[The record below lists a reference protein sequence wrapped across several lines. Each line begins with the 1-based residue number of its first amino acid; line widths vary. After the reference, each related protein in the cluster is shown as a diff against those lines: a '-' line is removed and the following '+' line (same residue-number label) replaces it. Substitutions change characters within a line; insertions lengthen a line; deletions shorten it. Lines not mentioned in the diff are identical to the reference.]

1 MTAFA
6 KPAQTA
12 QQQRETLVERGLAI
26 QDTVRADRLLEVV
39 TLFRLSPY
47 MRVFQD
53 GSPEHCFVNGATLN
67 AIHSL
72 YQFDSELR
80 QLVMRGVERIEVAA
94 RSVMSNELCTLHK
107 DPHWYVDPEHF
118 SRRYR
123 HDRLLNDLE
132 KQLDDEKA
140 KLNREIASIEN
151 SRSSQHLKQRRIE
164 SRTRDNYIRYYS
176 QTYTAPVLPPFW
188 AAVETMSLGSVS
200 HLFQGL
206 GQDRARKLVA
216 TRFAVPQ
223 VVLESWLH
231 TLTFVRNICAH
242 HGRLWNRELAIPP
255 KWPHTLA
262 QITGIESKRLGRRFF
277 TIAMILT
284 YLNQIISPD
293 SRWLTRLEILL
304 EQHPEVDLNAMGFP
318 ENWHEQ
324 LLNIA
329 NQAALQTEQEG
340 NEP

>member
-6 KPAQTA
+6 KPALTA
-12 QQQRETLVERGLAI
+12 QQQRETLVQRGLHI
-26 QDTVRADRLLEVV
+26 QDTDRADRLLEVV

-53 GSPEHCFVNGATLN
+53 GSPEHRFVNGASLN

-80 QLVMRGVERIEVAA
+80 QLVMRGIERVEVAA
-94 RSVMSNELCTLHK
+94 RSVMSNELCSLHNN
-107 DPHWYVDPEHF
+107 PHWYVEPEHF
-118 SRRYR
+118 SRRHG
-123 HDRLLNDLE
+123 HDRLLNDLA
-132 KQLDDEKA
+132 KQLADEKT
-140 KLNREIASIEN
+140 KLGREIASIEK
-151 SRSSQHLKQRRIE
+151 SRSTEHVKQRRVE

-176 QTYTAPVLPPFW
+176 QAYTEPELPPFW
-188 AAVETMSLGSVS
+188 AAVETMSFGGVS
-200 HLFQGL
+200 YLFQGL

-216 TRFAVPQ
+216 ERFAVPQ
-223 VVLESWLH
+223 VVLGSWLH

-255 KWPHTLA
+255 KWPHSLA
-262 QITGIESKRLGRRFF
+262 QITGIESQELGRRFF
-277 TIAMILT
+277 TIAMLLT
-284 YLNQIISPD
+284 FLTQIISPD
-293 SRWLTRLEILL
+293 SRWLDRLETLL
-304 EQHPEVDLNAMGFP
+304 DQYPEVDLNAMGFP
-318 ENWHEQ
+318 ANWHEQ

-329 NQAALQTEQEG
+329 NDAALQTEQER